1 MKKLLRAA
9 AVLTLLALALMVW
22 SVLQP
27 TPLPVMLAMS
37 LGQALGTGAFAM
49 FGLAILIDLRRS
61 RRIRRE
67 SRQPPLASLREVL
80 APPEHE
86 SPEVSLRIPVLRELL
101 TPPAREAPEDPSGE
115 LPAIEAPAPAPAAA
129 PAPVADPETVPTTDR
144 SEDKA

>member
-1 MKKLLRAA
+1 MRKLLRAS

-37 LGQALGTGAFAM
+37 VGQALGTGAFAM

-67 SRQPPLASLREVL
+67 SGLPPFRELL
-80 APPEHE
+80 APPE
-86 SPEVSLRIPVLRELL
+86 REE
-101 TPPAREAPEDPSGE
+101 PP
-115 LPAIEAPAPAPAAA
+115 
-129 PAPVADPETVPTTDR
+129 T
-144 SEDKA
+144 